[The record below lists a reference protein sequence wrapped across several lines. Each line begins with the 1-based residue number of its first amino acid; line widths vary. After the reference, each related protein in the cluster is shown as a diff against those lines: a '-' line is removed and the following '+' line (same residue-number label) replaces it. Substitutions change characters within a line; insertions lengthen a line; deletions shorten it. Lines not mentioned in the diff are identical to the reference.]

1 MFAAAQTRRRQ
12 HPIVNE
18 LCLPHPTQLP
28 DDARAGA
35 WLRVR
40 TTCTVILPRLK
51 QATFARHA
59 AIKSPSVLLAPGL
72 SRATCRGSL
81 RRFWGYCAPSVS
93 RPKNWNRPDVPRAV
107 RPAHPGAAVR
117 LSGCLDVIEGATLG
131 GPVVTRHLQ
140 ASLGLTPLSGGAF
153 FSGYVAHKGSHL
165 KCLRRAPE
173 RVRTGIGGR
182 RRHRHRRQRD
192 VPDAGPLALP
202 DTATRHPAR

>member
-107 RPAHPGAAVR
+107 RPAPPGAAVR
-117 LSGCLDVIEGATLG
+117 LSGCD
-131 GPVVTRHLQ
+131 
-140 ASLGLTPLSGGAF
+140 
-153 FSGYVAHKGSHL
+153 
-165 KCLRRAPE
+165 
-173 RVRTGIGGR
+173 R
-182 RRHRHRRQRD
+182 RRHAGWPGRHAA
-192 VPDAGPLALP
+192 PAGQSGA
-202 DTATRHPAR
+202 DTAVRRRILQRLCRAQGFAPEVPSACT